1 MPSTVSFP
9 RIGVVLA
16 AVCLLA
22 ASATSGAEDGN
33 GEPVTSTA
41 TDAEVPH
48 IVLVGPD
55 NDLRV
60 ADELTGF
67 GATFDFAVAEDAN
80 VTQLKPPVDVPSIF
94 RATPANANPT
104 EERPVE
110 NGTAS
115 APAPKAIESGSAN
128 SESESSSGVRAPTK
142 HAFLRVAPAPHPPVN
157 SPAALSRFGG
167 AQGTGCSWDNW
178 QDHWSPGASQRDGC
192 CVCHSYASEETVR
205 RCMSCCCSKGY
216 TPWRYLGCK
225 GMSRSAN
232 PECTA

>member
-80 VTQLKPPVDVPSIF
+80 VTQLKPPVDVPSLF

-128 SESESSSGVRAPTK
+128 SESESSSG
-142 HAFLRVAPAPHPPVN
+142 
-157 SPAALSRFGG
+157 
-167 AQGTGCSWDNW
+167 GTGCSWDNW